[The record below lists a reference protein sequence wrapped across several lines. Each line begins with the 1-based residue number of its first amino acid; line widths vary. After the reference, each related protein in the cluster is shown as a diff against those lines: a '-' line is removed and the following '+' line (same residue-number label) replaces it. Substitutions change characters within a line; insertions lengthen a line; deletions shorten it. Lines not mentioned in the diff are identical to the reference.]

1 MDVGVGQL
9 WVLHLVVGDVEGGG
23 VGGAGCFVGES
34 SW

>member
-1 MDVGVGQL
+1 MDGAVGRLGVLQLAVG
-9 WVLHLVVGDVEGGG
+9 GVEGGG